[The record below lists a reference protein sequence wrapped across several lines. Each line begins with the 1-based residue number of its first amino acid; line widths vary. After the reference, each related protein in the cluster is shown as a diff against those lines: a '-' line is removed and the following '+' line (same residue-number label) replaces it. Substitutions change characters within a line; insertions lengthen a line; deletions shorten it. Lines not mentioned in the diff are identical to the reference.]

1 MAGDGSLSPSA
12 FIPFCEFG
20 ADKAVVG
27 ERVAEIDVHVCNIF
41 QEVTMA
47 GQICY
52 EVDVNEFKDSVNN
65 TKRALETGRPH
76 LLDGLQPGEAGHE
89 RGHRAEYN
97 EHGQLR
103 RQIFGKGK
111 RKQRSDLHW
120 NTRWPLHLLELFV
133 INFLPAP
140 LMLYGENQFAFSSV
154 KSIRVRDLL
163 DKLKVWPR
171 LVLIKISETSF

>member
-1 MAGDGSLSPSA
+1 MTVLDTAQVRRISHHPVHVMAGDGSLSPSA

-65 TKRALETGRPH
+65 TKRALETGLTFWMDYNPEKQVMREDTEQNTTSADNFADRY
-76 LLDGLQPGEAGHE
+76 LEKEKGNNALIYIGTLGGH
-89 RGHRAEYN
+89 Y
-97 EHGQLR
+97 
-103 RQIFGKGK
+103 IY
-111 RKQRSDLHW
+111 W
-120 NTRWPLHLLELFV
+120 NYL
-133 INFLPAP
+133 
-140 LMLYGENQFAFSSV
+140 
-154 KSIRVRDLL
+154 
-163 DKLKVWPR
+163 
-171 LVLIKISETSF
+171 